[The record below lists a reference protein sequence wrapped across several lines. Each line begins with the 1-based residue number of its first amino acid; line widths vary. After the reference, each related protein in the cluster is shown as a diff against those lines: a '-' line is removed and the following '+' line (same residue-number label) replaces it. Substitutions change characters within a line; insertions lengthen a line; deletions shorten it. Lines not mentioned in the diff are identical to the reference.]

1 VSNTI
6 RGSKP
11 PGYEFWSRRP
21 GKGRMSR
28 GAFAKKMTHR
38 TERQQGRVSAEQAAE
53 EYQEELDRIVVTN
66 DDIDDTIHY
75 YKQRGIM

>member
-1 VSNTI
+1 
-6 RGSKP
+6 
-11 PGYEFWSRRP
+11 
-21 GKGRMSR
+21 MSR